1 MTLFTEDSEEYLNR
15 ATTDL
20 AVLPR
25 SALPTILAADTN
37 DILGKLRD
45 KVLAHKPDISTVA
58 GRKEIASLAHEVASS
73 KMDLIRLGKS
83 LTEGWRKQTAA
94 VNAECKTI
102 EEKMDALKE
111 QVRAP
116 LTAFENAEKARVKA
130 HEDALDAIKAAP
142 DYYYSGKT
150 SAELAERLEHLEHYP
165 YRDWQEF
172 SQRAADT
179 LAIEIDTCRVA
190 LSSARRAE
198 TEAAEL
204 DRLRA
209 EQAERDR
216 LAAIQRQQEREARI
230 ALEAAER
237 ARQEAEAKAKR
248 EAEEAARK
256 AEDERL
262 QALAAARAEQE
273 RGERQARE
281 AEARAAKAEA
291 DKMAAIEAG
300 RIAAENA
307 ERRQR
312 EAAEAAAKREAEAVE
327 RERQRQAAE
336 AKRIADEAAAREA
349 NRAHKSKIMREAKE
363 SLIEAGLPEEL
374 AVIAVKAIVAGQI
387 KHVRVEW

>member
-1 MTLFTEDSEEYLNR
+1 MTDTTE
-15 ATTDL
+15 L
-20 AVLPR
+20 AALPR

-37 DILGKLRD
+37 DILGKLRY

-130 HEDALDAIKAAP
+130 HEDALAAIEAAP

-150 SAELAERLEHLEHYP
+150 SADLAERLEHLEHYP

-179 LAIEIDTCRVA
+179 LAMEIDTCRVA
-190 LSSARRAE
+190 LNRAHRAE
-198 TEAAEL
+198 AESAEL
-204 DRLRA
+204 ERLRA

-230 ALEAAER
+230 ALEAAEQ
-237 ARQEAEAKAKR
+237 ARQEAE
-248 EAEEAARK
+248 EA
-256 AEDERL
+256 RL

-273 RGERQARE
+273 RVERLARE
-281 AEARAAKAEA
+281 ADARAAEAEA
-291 DKMAAIEAG
+291 DRLAAIEAG

-312 EAAEAAAKREAEAVE
+312 EAADAAARREVDLALAAQQREAEAVE

-363 SLIEAGLPEEL
+363 SLIEAGLSEEM